1 METPTKHEQF
11 RVIKCA
17 FRKYTTLSAGTA
29 SVSGQQTVFD
39 GASNH
44 KRSSMGRVSAV
55 PAPGCASTDVAT
67 SVFGGTSNRK
77 RSSVG
82 RVSAV
87 PVPGRG
93 VLSLWSFSAIPAGV
107 SVYFLHFYN
116 QYSSFVSLFL
126 LCLSLFIHKS
136 TKSVRRHSTETM
148 LRCANYSF
156 LSSFA
161 STSNSSIICSLISS
175 LNSSYMLSF
184 ISSYTFSLTSSY
196 ISVFISS

>member
-1 METPTKHEQF
+1 
-11 RVIKCA
+11 
-17 FRKYTTLSAGTA
+17 
-29 SVSGQQTVFD
+29 
-39 GASNH
+39 
-44 KRSSMGRVSAV
+44 MGCVYFSIDIF
-55 PAPGCASTDVAT
+55 PYYSTFIFMV
-67 SVFGGTSNRK
+67 
-77 RSSVG
+77 
-82 RVSAV
+82 
-87 PVPGRG
+87 
-93 VLSLWSFSAIPAGV
+93 GV

-175 LNSSYMLSF
+175 LNSSYMLRSEELRVV
-184 ISSYTFSLTSSY
+184 I
-196 ISVFISS
+196 V